1 MILHDK
7 IGKFNNITSFCYEIV
22 PNCSQAII
30 ILHGLAEHKG
40 RYIDFMNKLC
50 EFGITS
56 FALDLR
62 GHGESSGNR
71 GDIDNFS
78 TYLKDLSSFINFIIE
93 NFDIKKIILFGHSL
107 GGQIV
112 AAYSMSELCP
122 KEVKAIILS
131 SPAIAF
137 GFLQLL
143 FHFIPYKI
151 CGNLKIKKR
160 HSESKEMLEYS
171 RNDPLACR
179 NYSVRLLGTM
189 FIDGKKQARK
199 SLEKIELP
207 TLILCGE
214 KDPLIK
220 SNKLKRYLKK
230 VNNKNIRLKT
240 YPNVKHRIVQNE
252 GCEERIQDIIN
263 WIKELG

>member
-1 MILHDK
+1 MKNLFIESENFK
-7 IGKFNNITSFCYEIV
+7 IAFAYEQCD
-22 PNCSQAII
+22 NCANAII

-50 EFGITS
+50 KFGITS

-71 GDIDNFS
+71 GDIDNFA
-78 TYLKDLSSFINFIIE
+78 TYLNDLSLFINFIIE
-93 NFDIKKIILFGHSL
+93 NFGVKKIILFGHSL

-112 AAYSMSELCP
+112 AAYSMSSLRA
-122 KEVKAIILS
+122 KEVEAVILS

-137 GFLQLL
+137 GFLPVL
-143 FHFIPYKI
+143 FHFIPYKL
-151 CGNLKIKKR
+151 CGNVKIKKR
-160 HSESKEMLEYS
+160 HSESKEMLVYS

-179 NYSVRLLGTM
+179 DYSIRLLGIM

-207 TLILCGE
+207 TLILCGD

-220 SNKLKRYLKK
+220 SKKLNKFLNK
-230 VNNKNIRLKT
+230 VKNKNVSLKT

-263 WIKELG
+263 WIKKLG

>member
-1 MILHDK
+1 MVVNDK
-7 IGKFNNITSFCYEIV
+7 IKKLNNKISFNYKIV
-22 PNCSQAII
+22 ANCSQALI

-50 EFGITS
+50 ECGITS

-71 GDIDNFS
+71 GDIDNFA
-78 TYLKDLSSFINFIIE
+78 TYLNDLSSFINSIIE
-93 NFDIKKIILFGHSL
+93 NFGVKKIILFGHSL

-112 AAYSMSELCP
+112 AAYSMSSLCA
-122 KEVKAIILS
+122 KEVGAIILS

-137 GFLQLL
+137 GFLQVF
-143 FHFIPYKI
+143 FHFIPYKL
-151 CGNLKIKKR
+151 CGNVKIKKR

-171 RNDPLACR
+171 RNDPLACKD
-179 NYSVRLLGTM
+179 YSIRLLGIL

-207 TLILCGE
+207 TLILCGD
-214 KDPLIK
+214 KDHLIK
-220 SNKLKRYLKK
+220 SKKLNKFLNKIK
-230 VNNKNIRLKT
+230 NKNISLKT

-263 WIKELG
+263 WIKKLG